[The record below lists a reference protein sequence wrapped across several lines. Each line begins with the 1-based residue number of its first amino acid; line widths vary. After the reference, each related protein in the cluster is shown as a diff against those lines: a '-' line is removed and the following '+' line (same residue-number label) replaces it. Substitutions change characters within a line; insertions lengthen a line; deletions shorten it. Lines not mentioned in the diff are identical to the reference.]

1 MYAAA
6 LLTLATVASSSFLRQ
21 PGYTTLRV
29 IGACCGLAAII
40 LMFFPIASLKKHGD
54 VPPGGSYMQTAR
66 VVDRGLFALIR
77 HPQYLGYVLFC
88 VTFALLSQHWLVA
101 GLGILAVAS
110 FYRHAID
117 EERLMVAEFGEAY
130 REYMRRVPRFNILLG
145 ALRSL
150 RR

>member
-1 MYAAA
+1 MYVAS
-6 LLTLATVASSSFLRQ
+6 LLTLVTVVSSSFLRQ

-40 LMFFPIASLKKHGD
+40 LMSFPIATLKKHGD

-66 VVDRGLFALIR
+66 VVDRGLFALTR

-88 VTFALLSQHWLVA
+88 TTFALLAQHWLVA
-101 GLGILAVAS
+101 GLGILAVAC
-110 FYRHAID
+110 FYKHSID
-117 EERLMVAEFGEAY
+117 EEQLMVAKFGEAY
-130 REYMRRVPRFNILLG
+130 RDYMMRVPRFNILLG